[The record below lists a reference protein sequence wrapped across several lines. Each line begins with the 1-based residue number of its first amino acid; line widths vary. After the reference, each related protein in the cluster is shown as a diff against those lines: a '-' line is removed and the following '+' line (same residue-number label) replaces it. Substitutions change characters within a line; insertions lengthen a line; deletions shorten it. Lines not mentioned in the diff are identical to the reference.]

1 MPVELK
7 NLTIAVWVYDIDNY
21 CIHWANK
28 PALAL
33 WESDSL
39 EELCSRDFKPI
50 TSKAVAEGLLEYQ
63 RAFKKGDALFTQNWH
78 YSPRGIKK
86 SAFCQFSGYVLD
98 DGRMAM
104 LVEALPVSPLTQ
116 DMPTDFTAMLSD
128 YSADGA
134 FISGNPPFIE
144 AMGHEIA
151 HFHDLIVDPSA
162 LKTIYRSLSQSG
174 RYEDDVLMKSIDGE
188 TRWYHLIAVSVQS
201 ASEKGKILL
210 HQYDIH
216 RRKISEIALAKEVLT
231 DALTGLLNRRG
242 LDKKLTELDGNKE
255 PFIIYYIDLDGFKII
270 NDSFGHGVGDQV
282 LQTVADRLLHCL
294 PENSSA
300 CRFGGDEF
308 VVVVQLKHMPVG
320 KEVLAGTLVKSLSD
334 TYYDRSRPMA
344 LSASMGIAE
353 YPADASKL
361 SNVIL
366 YADAA
371 MYQAKQLG
379 KHRWVNYE
387 EGMEQTILRQS
398 IIAQR
403 LCYAKENGELE
414 LYYQPIWEFSDNGR
428 GEIVSFEALLRWH
441 NNELGIV
448 SIEEVIQ
455 VAEEIGIIDTI
466 EQWVVKQAL
475 SDLLVLR
482 KYTSPGVTMAINLS
496 AIHLREET
504 LPRFLLDLLN
514 SNNLLPKDLVIEL
527 TESALIEDLDNEYS
541 VVRQLVDSGIK
552 ISIDDF
558 GTGYSSLAYLHH
570 IPAAIVKIDRSF
582 IVQIQNNSKTLQ
594 HIQSLIEAHEMN
606 ALIEGVETEEQQKI
620 LMDYGIKLHQGYLL
634 GRPKPLSY
642 YIESYSS
649 LG

>member
-1 MPVELK
+1 MPIELK

-21 CIHWANK
+21 CIHWANE
-28 PALAL
+28 PALIL

-63 RAFKKGDALFTQNWH
+63 RAFKKDNTLFTQNWH

-86 SAFCQFSGYVLD
+86 SAFCQFSGHVLE

-104 LVEALPVSPLTQ
+104 LVEALPVPQLNH
-116 DMPTDFTAMLSD
+116 DMPADLTAMLSD
-128 YSADGA
+128 YSADGT

-144 AMGHEIA
+144 AMGHELN
-151 HFHDLIVDPSA
+151 HFQDLIVDPSA

-174 RYEDDVLMKSIDGE
+174 RYEDDVLMKSADDE
-188 TRWYHLIAVSVQS
+188 NRWYHLIAVNVQS

-242 LDKKLTELDGNKE
+242 LDKKLTELDTKRE

-282 LQTVADRLLHCL
+282 LQTVADRLLDCL
-294 PENSSA
+294 PENSST

-308 VVVVQLKHMPVG
+308 VIVVQVKNIVVD
-320 KEVLAGTLVKSLSD
+320 KETLASMLVKSLSD

-344 LSASMGIAE
+344 LSASIGIAE
-353 YPADASKL
+353 YPADANKL

-387 EGMEQTILRQS
+387 EGMEQKILRQS
-398 IIAQR
+398 VIAQR
-403 LCYAKENGELE
+403 LCYAKENGELA
-414 LYYQPIWEFSDNGR
+414 LYYQPIWEFSDNTG
-428 GEIVSFEALLRWH
+428 GKIVSFEALLRWH
-441 NNELGIV
+441 NDELDIV

-455 VAEEIGIIDTI
+455 VAEEIGIINDI
-466 EQWVVKQAL
+466 EQWVAQQAL

-482 KYTSPGVTMAINLS
+482 EYTSPDVTMAINLS

-504 LPRFLLDLLN
+504 LPQFLLDLLKN
-514 SNNLLPKDLVIEL
+514 KTLLPTDLVIEL
-527 TESALIEDLDNEYS
+527 TESALVEDLESEYS
-541 VVRQLVDSGIK
+541 IVRQLVDSGIK

-582 IVQIQNNSKTLQ
+582 IVQIKNNSKTLQ

-606 ALIEGVETEEQQKI
+606 ALIEGVETEEQQRI
-620 LMDYGIKLHQGYLL
+620 LIDYGISLHQGYLL
-634 GRPKPLSY
+634 GLPKPLSY
-642 YIESYSS
+642 YIENCGS
-649 LG
+649 LN